1 LKKSIVFFK
10 YGLKTVLGKGG
21 GFDVYIFTEN
31 DSPKMVKIDRI
42 RKALD

>member
-21 GFDVYIFTEN
+21 GFDVYQITT
-31 DSPKMVKIDRI
+31 
-42 RKALD
+42 